1 MLDHETT
8 PPADKPLAPPIEEL
22 APTTHVEAPSIP
34 KIRWEELADSELLRW
49 RISDLKV
56 RIESSVVESRI
67 HQLYAE
73 LAACGLHFRPPCY
86 LSTEWLTPDRIPAVG
101 IPFYL
106 AHPRLIK
113 LERVMMVEAE
123 GESEQECMR
132 LLRHETG
139 HAINYAYKLYRRS
152 RWRELFGNM
161 SLPYDPHRY
170 VMRPYS
176 KQFVVHLKGN
186 YAQSHPDEDFTE
198 TFAVWMTPGLDWR
211 KKYQDWGALRKLEYV
226 DHLMK
231 QIGHQPAVVTG
242 GPRYFAAAKARST
255 LETYYKNKRRVFGEG
270 YIGFYDP
277 LLLKLFT
284 AHAGTNPVKADKF
297 LTAHR
302 KSLVNVISDS
312 SRLPKYSV
320 QELVS
325 RLSQRAR
332 EMKLFVKED
341 QHLALFSIGISL
353 TAQLLAEQNDYRTIR
368 ENEPT

>member
-1 MLDHETT
+1 MQDVQQTDQQSISE
-8 PPADKPLAPPIEEL
+8 PLSV
-22 APTTHVEAPSIP
+22 TVEKIP
-34 KIRWEELADSELLRW
+34 QTVLYPDDERWNSLSDEELLRL
-49 RISDLKV
+49 RISNLKV
-56 RIESSVVESRI
+56 KIEGSIVEARVK
-67 HQLYAE
+67 QLYDE
-73 LAACGLHFRPPCY
+73 LASKGLQFRPSCY

-123 GESEQECMR
+123 GESEKDCLR

-139 HAINYAYKLYRRS
+139 HAITYAYLLYRRS

-161 SLPYDPHRY
+161 SLPYDPHSY

-186 YAQSHPDEDFTE
+186 YAQAHPDEDFAE
-198 TFAVWMTPGLDWR
+198 TFSVWMTPGLDWR
-211 KKYQDWGALRKLEYV
+211 KRYAGWGALKKLEYV

-231 QIGHQPAVVTG
+231 SIADKSPDVSG
-242 GPRYFAAAKARST
+242 GPRYFSAAKTKST
-255 LETYYKNKRRVFGEG
+255 LASYYKNKRRVFGEG
-270 YIGFYDP
+270 YLGFYDP

-284 AHAGTNPVKADKF
+284 LNPTGTAIKADKF
-297 LTAHR
+297 LTSHR
-302 KSLVNVISDS
+302 KTLVHSISDW

-332 EMKLFVKED
+332 EMKLFTRED
-341 QHLALFSIGISL
+341 ENATLYSVGICL
-353 TAQLLAEQNDYRTIR
+353 TAQLLAEQTDYRNISD
-368 ENEPT
+368 NPG

>member
-1 MLDHETT
+1 MEQENVISDKEAVTAPVVVPAPAVET
-8 PPADKPLAPPIEEL
+8 PPPVPVHWDALSDA
-22 APTTHVEAPSIP
+22 
-34 KIRWEELADSELLRW
+34 ELLRRRLCDFKLKIEGSIVET
-49 RISDLKV
+49 RIQ
-56 RIESSVVESRI
+56 
-67 HQLYAE
+67 QLYNE
-73 LAACGLHFRPPCY
+73 LAACGLQFRPPCY

-113 LERVMMVEAE
+113 LERMMMVEAE
-123 GESEQECMR
+123 GESEKECMR

-139 HAINYAYKLYRRS
+139 HAINYAYKLYTRS

-161 SLPYDPHRY
+161 SMPYDPHRY

-186 YAQSHPDEDFTE
+186 YAQAHPDEDFTE

-211 KKYQDWGALRKLEYV
+211 KKYQGWGALRKLEYV

-231 QIGHQPAVVTG
+231 QIAIKPPVVTG

-270 YIGFYDP
+270 YIGYYDP

-284 AHAGTNPVKADKF
+284 VHSGTNGVKADKF
-297 LTAHR
+297 LATHR
-302 KSLVNVISDS
+302 KQLVTAISDS

-341 QHLALFSIGISL
+341 QSQALFTIGISL
-353 TAQLLAEQNDYRTIR
+353 TAQLLVEQNDYRINR
-368 ENEPT
+368 EGDTT

>member
-1 MLDHETT
+1 MQEQET
-8 PPADKPLAPPIEEL
+8 APPDEKSP
-22 APTTHVEAPSIP
+22 APHAAVAEPSAVVTSAPAA
-34 KIRWEELADSELLRW
+34 KFKWENLPDAELLRW

-56 RIESSVVESRI
+56 RIEGSVVEARI
-67 HQLYAE
+67 QQLYAE

-106 AHPRLIK
+106 AHSHLIK

-123 GESEQECMR
+123 GESETECMR

-231 QIGHQPAVVTG
+231 QIADKPALVTG

-277 LLLKLFT
+277 LLLKLFST
-284 AHAGTNPVKADKF
+284 HAGTNAVRADKF
-297 LTAHR
+297 LTGHR

-332 EMKLFVKED
+332 EMKLYVKED

-353 TAQLLAEQNDYRTIR
+353 TAQLLAEQNDYRSIR
-368 ENEPT
+368 ENEPA

>member
-1 MLDHETT
+1 MLESES
-8 PPADKPLAPPIEEL
+8 KESV
-22 APTTHVEAPSIP
+22 VEAPEAVHELPSAP
-34 KIRWEELADSELLRW
+34 PSPVPVKWEDLPDEELLKC
-49 RISDLKV
+49 RISNLKV
-56 RIESSVVESRI
+56 RIEGSMVETRVQ
-67 HQLYAE
+67 QLYAE
-73 LAACGLHFRPPCY
+73 LAACGLQFRPPCY

-101 IPFYL
+101 VPFYL
-106 AHPRLIK
+106 AHARLIK
-113 LERVMMVEAE
+113 LEKVMMMEAE
-123 GESEQECMR
+123 GESESECLR

-139 HAINYAYKLYRRS
+139 HAINYAYRLYRRS

-186 YAQSHPDEDFTE
+186 YAQAHPDEDFTE

-211 KKYQDWGALRKLEYV
+211 KRYTSWGALKKLEYV

-231 QIGHQPAVVTG
+231 TIANKPPPVTG

-255 LETYYKNKRRVFGEG
+255 LESYYKNKRRVFGEG
-270 YIGFYDP
+270 YLGFYDP

-284 AHAGTNPVKADKF
+284 MNPGINSLKADKF
-297 LTAHR
+297 LVQHR

-312 SRLPKYSV
+312 ARLPKYSV
-320 QELVS
+320 QELVM

-332 EMKLFVKED
+332 EMKLFIKD
-341 QHLALFSIGISL
+341 DHHDSLFSIGISL
-353 TAQLLAEQNDYRTIR
+353 TAQLLAEQNDYRNIR
-368 ENEPT
+368 EDE

>member
-1 MLDHETT
+1 MSETNSSESLPEHPAVT
-8 PPADKPLAPPIEEL
+8 REPTDTVPPAPA
-22 APTTHVEAPSIP
+22 SI
-34 KIRWEELADSELLRW
+34 KWEDLPDEELLRC
-49 RISDLKV
+49 RISNLKV
-56 RIESSVVESRI
+56 RIEGSVVEERV
-67 HQLYAE
+67 QKLYAE
-73 LAACGLHFRPPCY
+73 LAACGLQFRPPCY

-101 IPFYL
+101 VPFYL

-113 LERVMMVEAE
+113 LEKVMMVEAE
-123 GESEQECMR
+123 GESEAECMR

-139 HAINYAYKLYRRS
+139 HAINYAYRLYRRS

-186 YAQSHPDEDFTE
+186 YAQAHPDEDFTE
-198 TFAVWMTPGLDWR
+198 TFAIWMTPGLDWR
-211 KKYQDWGALRKLEYV
+211 KKYSGWGALRKLEYV

-231 QIGHQPAVVTG
+231 SIAGKPPEVTG

-270 YIGFYDP
+270 YLGFYDP

-284 AHAGTNPVKADKF
+284 AHPGMPMVKADKF
-297 LTAHR
+297 LTQHR
-302 KSLVNVISDS
+302 KSLVNAISEW

-325 RLSQRAR
+325 RLSLRAR
-332 EMKLFVKED
+332 EMKLYVKDD
-341 QHLALFSIGISL
+341 QQNALFSIGISL
-353 TAQLLAEQNDYRTIR
+353 TAQLLAEQNDYLNIR
-368 ENEPT
+368 EVE

>member
-1 MLDHETT
+1 MRESES
-8 PPADKPLAPPIEEL
+8 KESV
-22 APTTHVEAPSIP
+22 VEAPATVLELPSAPATPIP
-34 KIRWEELADSELLRW
+34 VKWEDLPDEELLKC
-49 RISDLKV
+49 RIANLKV
-56 RIESSVVESRI
+56 RIEGSMVETRVQ
-67 HQLYAE
+67 QLYAE
-73 LAACGLHFRPPCY
+73 LAACGLQFRPPCY

-101 IPFYL
+101 VPFYL

-113 LERVMMVEAE
+113 LEKVMMVEAE
-123 GESEQECMR
+123 GESENECLR

-139 HAINYAYKLYRRS
+139 HAINYAYRLYRRS

-186 YAQSHPDEDFTE
+186 YAQAHPDEDFTE

-211 KKYQDWGALRKLEYV
+211 KRYTGWGALRKLEYV

-231 QIGHQPAVVTG
+231 SIASKPPLVTG

-255 LETYYKNKRRVFGEG
+255 LESYYKNKRRVFGEG
-270 YIGFYDP
+270 YLGFYDP
-277 LLLKLFT
+277 LLLKLFAT
-284 AHAGTNPVKADKF
+284 HPGSNPIKADKF
-297 LTAHR
+297 LVQHR

-312 SRLPKYSV
+312 ARLPKYSV
-320 QELVS
+320 QELVM

-332 EMKLFVKED
+332 EMKLFIKD
-341 QHLALFSIGISL
+341 DHHGSLFSIGISL
-353 TAQLLAEQNDYRTIR
+353 TAQLLAEQNDYRNIR
-368 ENEPT
+368 EDE